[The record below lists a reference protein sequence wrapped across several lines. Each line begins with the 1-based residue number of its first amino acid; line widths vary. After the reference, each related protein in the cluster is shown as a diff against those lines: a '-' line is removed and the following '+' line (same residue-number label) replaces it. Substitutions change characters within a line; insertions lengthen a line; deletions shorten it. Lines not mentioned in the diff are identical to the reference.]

1 MANGYFGNI
10 PQKDDLRPFGC
21 YRADLE
27 GPLLSFAFPG
37 ARVSDPAGVMPPAKS
52 LILASNT
59 RPDVSYCRACAE
71 SFGASSR
78 KLLKRWWAVQDSNLR
93 PPACKAGFMVLEK
106 VLST

>member
-52 LILASNT
+52 LILAQISVLTFHTAENAPS
-59 RPDVSYCRACAE
+59 RSARQAVSC
-71 SFGASSR
+71 
-78 KLLKRWWAVQDSNLR
+78 
-93 PPACKAGFMVLEK
+93 
-106 VLST
+106 